1 MAGFDVGLHIA
12 QVGWQAGET
21 VHVQRCVRVIT
32 EAGRV
37 GPEHGR
43 EVGPGREQPGPLPGI
58 DGVLRPQPRQF
69 APDQRQR
76 GALLRTQGAGV
87 DLFCLRQQ
95 MPCIGVAALVV
106 GGRFTEQHRIVQRLA
121 GEHGRQGQLMA
132 LEGPVAFGQ
141 RRQCLRCD
149 LPGLFVHG
157 PWSLG
162 VPQIASRITA
172 IVQSGI
178 S

>member
-1 MAGFDVGLHIA
+1 M
-12 QVGWQAGET
+12 
-21 VHVQRCVRVIT
+21 
-32 EAGRV
+32 
-37 GPEHGR
+37 
-43 EVGPGREQPGPLPGI
+43 
-58 DGVLRPQPRQF
+58 LRPQPGQF
-69 APDQRQR
+69 ALDQCQR
-76 GALLRTQGAGV
+76 GALLGIQGAGV
-87 DLFCLRQQ
+87 DLLRPLQN
-95 MPCIGVAALVV
+95 MPGIGVTTLVV
-106 GGRFTEQHRIVQRLA
+106 GRRFTEQHRIVQRLA